1 MTLAPFPDLRVV
13 PLERCVL
20 HEETDGDRVAR
31 LVARIEAE
39 KTLRNPPILGRHPSI
54 DTLLVLDG
62 ATRVTAL
69 QALGAPHI
77 LAQVVDYAD
86 AEIELHTWS
95 HMLSNISLGE
105 LELALAEETLIREQR
120 CDPQAAEK
128 ALQRRETLAYLT
140 DRDGRCVAL
149 STDDDIVDQ
158 AAALR
163 RLFAAYAGRAKIVR
177 VAPSEWRARLL
188 AGAGAVAVVFPV
200 HAKGD
205 LVALA
210 QTGTVLPAGITRH
223 IIPGRA
229 LRVNAPL
236 SLLRNPQPLAEKQA
250 WLDAWL
256 QERRAERGV
265 RYYAEPTFLFDE

>member
-1 MTLAPFPDLRVV
+1 MTLVPFPDLRIV

-20 HEETDGDRVAR
+20 HEQTDDDRVAR
-31 LVARIEAE
+31 LVVRIEE
-39 KTLRNPPILGRHPSI
+39 EGTLRNPPILGRHPTI
-54 DTLLVLDG
+54 DTLIVLDG

-69 QALGAPHI
+69 QSLGAPHI
-77 LAQVVDYAD
+77 LAQVVDYDD

-95 HMLSNISLGE
+95 HVLSEITLDE
-105 LELALAEETLIREQR
+105 LEMALADEALIREQR
-120 CDPQAAEK
+120 CDPQAAEA
-128 ALQRRETLAYLT
+128 ALQRRETLAYLA

-149 STDDDIVDQ
+149 GTSVDIVDQ

-163 RLFAAYAGRAKIVR
+163 RLFAAYTGRAKIVR
-177 VAPSEWRARLL
+177 VAPTEWRARLQ
-188 AGAGAVAVVFPV
+188 AGAAEAAVVFPV
-200 HAKGD
+200 HTKDD

-210 QTGTVLPAGITRH
+210 QNEAVLPAGITRH

-250 WLDAWL
+250 WLDIWL
-256 QERRAERGV
+256 HERRAERGV

>member
-1 MTLAPFPDLRVV
+1 MTLEPFPDLRIV
-13 PLERCVL
+13 PLNRCVL
-20 HEETDGDRVAR
+20 HEQTDGDRVAR
-31 LVARIEAE
+31 LVARVKVEE
-39 KTLRNPPILGRHPSI
+39 TLRNPPVLGRHPDI
-54 DTLLVLDG
+54 DTLIVLDG

-69 QALGAPHI
+69 QALGVPHV

-95 HMLSNISLGE
+95 HVLSNITLDE

-120 CDPQAAEK
+120 CDPQAAEA

-149 STDDDIVDQ
+149 DTSEDIVDQ

-163 RLFAAYAGRAKIVR
+163 RLFAAYASRARIVR
-177 VAPSEWRARLL
+177 AAPSEWRARLHS
-188 AGAGAVAVVFPV
+188 GASEVAVVFPV
-200 HAKGD
+200 HAKDD
-205 LVALA
+205 LVQLA
-210 QTGTVLPAGITRH
+210 QSGAVLPAGITRH

-250 WLDAWL
+250 WVEAWL
-256 QERRAERGV
+256 QERRSERGV

>member
-1 MTLAPFPDLRVV
+1 
-13 PLERCVL
+13 L
-20 HEETDGDRVAR
+20 HEQTDDDRVAR
-31 LVARIEAE
+31 LVARIEEEEA
-39 KTLRNPPILGRHPSI
+39 LRNPPILGRHPTI
-54 DTLLVLDG
+54 DTLIVLDG

-69 QALGAPHI
+69 QSLGAPHI
-77 LAQVVDYAD
+77 LAQVVDYDD

-95 HMLSNISLGE
+95 HVLSEITLDQ
-105 LELALAEETLIREQR
+105 LALALADETSIHEQP
-120 CDPQAAEK
+120 CDPQAAEA

-149 STDDDIVDQ
+149 DTSADIADQ

-163 RLFAAYAGRAKIVR
+163 RLFAAYAGRSKIVR
-177 VAPSEWRARLL
+177 VAPTEWRARLH
-188 AGAGAVAVVFPV
+188 ASAAEVAVVFPV
-200 HAKGD
+200 HTKND

-210 QTGTVLPAGITRH
+210 QSGAVLPAGITRH

-236 SLLRNPQPLAEKQA
+236 SLLRNPQPLAEKQT
-250 WLDAWL
+250 WLDTWL
-256 QERRAERGV
+256 HERRAERGV